1 MLVKQKGNGDT
12 VPSMMATVATRTRRW
27 CVILVEIEH
36 QTEIDKVYEHQ
47 EHKAIP
53 EQRRDEPMAHQSSVA
68 SMRLYLGGNGVRHGR
83 IGAHGRLQW
92 QELG

>member
-1 MLVKQKGNGDT
+1 VKQKGNGDT
-12 VPSMMATVATRTRRW
+12 VPSMMATMATRTWWRR
-27 CVILVEIEH
+27 VVPVETEH

-53 EQRRDEPMAHQSSVA
+53 KQRRDEPTAHQSCVA
-68 SMRLYLGGNGVRHGR
+68 SVRLYLGGNGVCRGG

>member
-12 VPSMMATVATRTRRW
+12 VPSMMVTAVTRTRRRH
-27 CVILVEIEH
+27 VILAETEH

-53 EQRRDEPMAHQSSVA
+53 KQ
-68 SMRLYLGGNGVRHGR
+68 
-83 IGAHGRLQW
+83 
-92 QELG
+92 

>member
-1 MLVKQKGNGDT
+1 
-12 VPSMMATVATRTRRW
+12 MATAATWTWRR
-27 CVILVEIEH
+27 CVIPVETEH

-53 EQRRDEPMAHQSSVA
+53 EQRRDEPTTHQSNVA
-68 SMRLYLGGNGVRHGR
+68 PVRLYLGSNGVRRSR

-92 QELG
+92 KELA